1 MSFEWHK
8 IDIGTII
15 GGVAP
20 DGSPL
25 LKHFLLDYK
34 NEFNVEVVNASC
46 HKCILSYQ
54 NEFIKKY
61 GDMEN
66 TSQYRLHKKREG
78 LQLEFGSS
86 IFVTNKN
93 ITDDYAEKLIKRFS
107 TLKADFKLDDLF
119 SHYPKTEI
127 KEIEVISETI
137 EATEEVVT
145 EKKPRKKRK

>member
-8 IDIGTII
+8 IDIGQII

-25 LKHFLLDYK
+25 LKHFLIDYK
-34 NEFNVEVVNASC
+34 KEFSVQVVNASC
-46 HKCILSYQ
+46 HKCI
-54 NEFIKKY
+54 NEYRHEFVKKY

-107 TLKADFKLDDLF
+107 DIKPDFELSYLF
-119 SHYPKTEI
+119 SQFPETKIEI
-127 KEIEVISETI
+127 VET
-137 EATEEVVT
+137 EATQAVVV

>member
-8 IDIGTII
+8 IDIGQII

-25 LKHFLLDYK
+25 LKHFLIDYK
-34 NEFNVEVVNASC
+34 KEFSVQVVNASC
-46 HKCILSYQ
+46 HKCI
-54 NEFIKKY
+54 NEYRHEFVKKY
-61 GDMEN
+61 SDMEN

-107 TLKADFKLDDLF
+107 DIKPDFELSYLF
-119 SHYPKTEI
+119 SQFPETKTEI
-127 KEIEVISETI
+127 VETETTQIEV
-137 EATEEVVT
+137 

>member
-8 IDIGTII
+8 IDIGQII

-25 LKHFLLDYK
+25 LKHFLIDYK
-34 NEFNVEVVNASC
+34 QEFSVQVVNASC
-46 HKCILSYQ
+46 HKCI
-54 NEFIKKY
+54 NEYRHEFVKKY

-107 TLKADFKLDDLF
+107 DIKPDFELSYLF
-119 SHYPKTEI
+119 SQFPETKIEIVETETTQ
-127 KEIEVISETI
+127 S
-137 EATEEVVT
+137 VVV

>member
-8 IDIGTII
+8 IDIGQII

-25 LKHFLLDYK
+25 LKHFLIDYK
-34 NEFNVEVVNASC
+34 KEFSVQVVNASC
-46 HKCILSYQ
+46 HKCI
-54 NEFIKKY
+54 NEYRHEFVKKY

-66 TSQYRLHKKREG
+66 NSQYRLHKKREG

-107 TLKADFKLDDLF
+107 DIKPDFELSYLF
-119 SHYPKTEI
+119 SQFPETKIEIAETE
-127 KEIEVISETI
+127 T
-137 EATEEVVT
+137 TQEVVV

>member
-8 IDIGTII
+8 IDIGQII

-20 DGSPL
+20 DDSPL
-25 LKHFLLDYK
+25 LKHFLIDYK
-34 NEFNVEVVNASC
+34 KEFSVQVVNASC
-46 HKCILSYQ
+46 HKCI
-54 NEFIKKY
+54 NEYRHEFVKKY

-66 TSQYRLHKKREG
+66 NSQYRLHKKREG

-107 TLKADFKLDDLF
+107 DIKPDFELSYLF
-119 SHYPKTEI
+119 SQFPETKTEI
-127 KEIEVISETI
+127 VET
-137 EATEEVVT
+137 ETTQSVVV

>member
-8 IDIGTII
+8 IDIGQII

-25 LKHFLLDYK
+25 LKNFLIDYK
-34 NEFNVEVVNASC
+34 KEFSVEVVNASC

-54 NEFIKKY
+54 QEFIKKY

-66 TSQYRLHKKREG
+66 TSKYRLHKKREG

-107 TLKADFKLDDLF
+107 TLKPDFKLEDLF
-119 SHYPKTEI
+119 SQFPKTT
-127 KEIEVISETI
+127 KEIEVISE
-137 EATEEVVT
+137 ATEEVVI

>member
-8 IDIGTII
+8 IDIGQII

-20 DGSPL
+20 DGSPY
-25 LKHFLLDYK
+25 LKHFLIDYK
-34 NEFNVEVVNASC
+34 KEFSVQVVNASC
-46 HKCILSYQ
+46 HKCI
-54 NEFIKKY
+54 NEYRHEFVKKY

-66 TSQYRLHKKREG
+66 NSQYRLHKKREG

-107 TLKADFKLDDLF
+107 DIKPDFELSYLF
-119 SHYPKTEI
+119 SQFPETKIEIVETETTQ
-127 KEIEVISETI
+127 S
-137 EATEEVVT
+137 VVV

>member
-8 IDIGTII
+8 IDIGQII

-20 DGSPL
+20 DGSPY
-25 LKHFLLDYK
+25 LKHFLIDYK
-34 NEFNVEVVNASC
+34 KEFSVQVVNASC
-46 HKCILSYQ
+46 HKCI
-54 NEFIKKY
+54 NEYRHEFVKKY

-107 TLKADFKLDDLF
+107 DIKPDFELSYLF
-119 SHYPKTEI
+119 SQFPETKIEIAETE
-127 KEIEVISETI
+127 T
-137 EATEEVVT
+137 TQEVVV